1 VNGIRKTFGIGISVD
16 YIASVPDFAV
26 PSAERPASPVSAPD
40 ISRCLLPAMALR
52 LLPKT
57 KSKGGT
63 MNIPIKELEDLTAR
77 AVRKYG
83 YNEEETRIIGE
94 VLLYAQLR
102 GNSQGVVKL
111 PGKGIPKN
119 PEADEIAIGA

>member
-1 VNGIRKTFGIGISVD
+1 
-16 YIASVPDFAV
+16 
-26 PSAERPASPVSAPD
+26 
-40 ISRCLLPAMALR
+40 MALR

-63 MNIPIKELEDLTAR
+63 INIPIKELEDLTAR